1 MYPPFCTVTDIS
13 ERVSLIQ
20 ATEFDAERLAELSKL
35 AFDTDVEVGAPGEGG
50 PSGYDDHEWQT
61 RAMKIMD
68 YYCILFDDSIV
79 GGVIVGSGGEEHK
92 ILERIFI
99 DPEHH
104 NRGIGVRAMELT
116 MEQYPVLKVWT
127 LGAPEWNER
136 ISHFFE
142 KLGFIQVGWDNANPK
157 FRGRW
162 YQKMRDPSY
171 RPLKVEELRDG
182 MGNVTVEGE
191 ILEKTQARMVR
202 SRRRYWKRL
211 SVADAGFGDDTGR
224 LVLTLWNEQIKMV
237 SVGDHIRVENGYVGS
252 YRGVKQL
259 STGKAGRIIHLI

>member
-1 MYPPFCTVTDIS
+1 MS

-35 AFDTDVEVGAPGEGG
+35 AFDTDMEVGAPSEGG
-50 PSGYDDHEWQT
+50 PPGYDDSEWQK

-68 YYCILFDDSIV
+68 YYCVLLDESIL

-92 ILERIFI
+92 VLERIFI
-99 DPEHH
+99 DPVHH
-104 NRGIGVRAMELT
+104 NRGIGTRAMELT
-116 MEQYPVLKVWT
+116 MELYPMAKVWT
-127 LGAPEWNER
+127 LGTPEWNAR
-136 ISHFFE
+136 TRHFYE
-142 KLGFIQVGWDNANPK
+142 KLGFIQVGWDNADSE

-162 YQKMRDPSY
+162 YQKILDPSY
-171 RPLKVEELRDG
+171 GPLKVEQLREG
-182 MGNVTVEGE
+182 MGNVTVEGKV
-191 ILEKTQARMVR
+191 LEKSKARMVR
-202 SRRRYWKRL
+202 SRRRRWESL

-252 YRGVKQL
+252 YQGVKQL
-259 STGKAGRIIHLI
+259 STGRAGRIIHLI

>member
-1 MYPPFCTVTDIS
+1 MS

-50 PSGYDDHEWQT
+50 PPGYDDQKWQT
-61 RAMKIMD
+61 RAMKRMD
-68 YYCILFDDSIV
+68 YYCILLDESV
-79 GGVIVGSGGEEHK
+79 LGGVIVGSGGDEHK

-104 NRGIGVRAMELT
+104 NRGLGTRAMELT
-116 MEQYPVLKVWT
+116 MELYHAAKVWT
-127 LGAPEWNER
+127 LGTPEWNVR
-136 ISHFFE
+136 TKNFYE
-142 KLGFIQVGWDNANPK
+142 KLGFVQVGWDNADPG

-162 YQKMRDPSY
+162 YQKILESSY
-171 RPLKVEELRDG
+171 GPLKVEELRAG

-191 ILEKTQARMVR
+191 VLEKSQARMVR
-202 SRRRYWKRL
+202 SRRRRWESL

-224 LVLTLWNEQIKMV
+224 LVLTLWNEQIKIV

-252 YRGVKQL
+252 YQGVKQL
-259 STGKAGRIIHLI
+259 STGRAGRIIHLI